1 MHERMHARAS
11 NHSGGRVERTQS
23 AADFSHVPDEPPLML
38 RVTVL
43 GSGSRGNAILVDGT
57 EGTLLVDAGFSA
69 RTIMKRMAVLGRRPD
84 QVSAL
89 VLTHEHTDHASGA
102 AAACA
107 RWGWPLH
114 ASSGTLDALR
124 DMASGC
130 PPNASSLS
138 TTSSTDVHGFVVSAV
153 PVPHDARECAALV
166 LTDRQSGL
174 RVGIA
179 MDLGHVPDSLP
190 EAFER
195 LDLLVVESNHDERLL
210 ADGPYPASLKRRIG
224 GQLGHL
230 SNGAAAAFAAICAHR
245 GLRGVILAHL
255 SETNNTP
262 EHALTR
268 TREAMRRSGWRGD
281 SLWAAHQTAACGPI
295 APQGRVTASEPVQLP
310 LALF

>member
-1 MHERMHARAS
+1 MNARVQTR
-11 NHSGGRVERTQS
+11 GGQHGESTTDAHHFLRTLTKPRS
-23 AADFSHVPDEPPLML
+23 ML

-69 RTIMKRMAVLGRRPD
+69 RTIMKRMAAIGRRPD

-102 AAACA
+102 SAACA
-107 RWGWPLH
+107 RWTWPLY
-114 ASSGTLDALR
+114 ATNGTLDAMR

-130 PPNASSLS
+130 PSAAASLS
-138 TTSSTDVHGFVVSAV
+138 TACATKVHGFDITAV

-179 MDLGHVPDSLP
+179 MDLGHVPEALP
-190 EAFER
+190 DAFER

-210 ADGPYPASLKRRIG
+210 ADGPYPWPLKQRIG

-230 SNGAAAAFAAICAHR
+230 SNGAAASFAASCAHR

-262 EHALTR
+262 ENAIVR
-268 TREAMRRSGWRGD
+268 TRDAMRRSGWRGE
-281 SLWAAHQTAACGPI
+281 SLWAAHQTTACGPI

-310 LALF
+310 LGLY

>member
-1 MHERMHARAS
+1 
-11 NHSGGRVERTQS
+11 
-23 AADFSHVPDEPPLML
+23 ML

-57 EGTLLVDAGFSA
+57 EGTLLIDAGFSA
-69 RTIMKRMAVLGRRPD
+69 RAIMKRMAAVGRRPD

-102 AAACA
+102 VAACA
-107 RWGWPLH
+107 RWAWPLH
-114 ASSGTLDALR
+114 ATSGTLNAMTE
-124 DMASGC
+124 MASGC
-130 PPNASSLS
+130 PNAASSLS
-138 TTSSTDVHGFVVSAV
+138 TTTATRVHGFDVTAV

-179 MDLGHVPDSLP
+179 LDLGHVPTGLP

-210 ADGPYPASLKRRIG
+210 ADGPYPWSLKQRIG

-230 SNGAAAAFAAICAHR
+230 SNGAAAAFAAACAHR
-245 GLRGVILAHL
+245 SLRGVVLVHL

-262 EHALTR
+262 EHAVVR
-268 TREAMRRSGWRGD
+268 TRDAMRRAGWRGEA
-281 SLWAAHQTAACGPI
+281 LWAAHQTTPCGPI
-295 APQGRVTASEPVQLP
+295 APHGRVTASEPVQLP
-310 LALF
+310 LALH